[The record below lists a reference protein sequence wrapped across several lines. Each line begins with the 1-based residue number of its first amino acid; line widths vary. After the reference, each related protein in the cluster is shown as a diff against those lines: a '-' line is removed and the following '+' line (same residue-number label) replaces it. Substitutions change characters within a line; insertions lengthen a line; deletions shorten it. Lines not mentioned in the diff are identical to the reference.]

1 MAVILDGYSRKV
13 VGWELGKTLAVRL
26 ALAALNKA
34 LVERNPGPG
43 LVHHSDRGLQYASS
57 EYVTAAALGIGL
69 PSSGSGELSEC
80 NPSVFQTMTNTRDKF
95 SGGGGDVALSPR
107 SPASSGDGKKTQ
119 RTASV
124 PTENCLTTGCSR
136 EKWVQFGSKMLTN

>member
-80 NPSVFQTMTNTRDKF
+80 NPSVFQTMTNTSDKF
-95 SGGGGDVALSPR
+95 SGFLER
-107 SPASSGDGKKTQ
+107 REENSGHCKCAHRKMSHYRGAVDF
-119 RTASV
+119 V
-124 PTENCLTTGCSR
+124 
-136 EKWVQFGSKMLTN
+136 GSKMGPKPTN